1 MTKIQSFRQRIIG
14 ARSRKENCQG
24 EDGEPIRN
32 GGGVEDAMAAV
43 DHVVVD
49 GDHHH
54 GWIKDDATNDTGVHC
69 RVPSLGGFPFL
80 LKLFEYLSMFRVT
93 SSECYMLFSGLQPRQ
108 FMFLY
113 LYVMNFFPETTVSYE
128 LLAPPKGPK

>member
-1 MTKIQSFRQRIIG
+1 VTKIQSFRQRIIG

-80 LKLFEYLSMFRVT
+80 LKLFEYLSMFRV
-93 SSECYMLFSGLQPRQ
+93 LHVVSG
-108 FMFLY
+108 FI
-113 LYVMNFFPETTVSYE
+113 S
-128 LLAPPKGPK
+128 A

>member
-1 MTKIQSFRQRIIG
+1 
-14 ARSRKENCQG
+14 
-24 EDGEPIRN
+24 
-32 GGGVEDAMAAV
+32 MAAV

-113 LYVMNFFPETTVSYE
+113 LYVMIFFP
-128 LLAPPKGPK
+128 

>member
-1 MTKIQSFRQRIIG
+1 
-14 ARSRKENCQG
+14 
-24 EDGEPIRN
+24 
-32 GGGVEDAMAAV
+32 MAAV